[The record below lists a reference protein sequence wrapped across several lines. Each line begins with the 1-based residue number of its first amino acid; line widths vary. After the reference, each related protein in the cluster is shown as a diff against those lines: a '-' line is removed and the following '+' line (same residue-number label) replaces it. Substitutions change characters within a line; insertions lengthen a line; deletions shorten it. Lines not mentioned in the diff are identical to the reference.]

1 MTYADAGPTRSA
13 ATAANTAVVRIIRV
27 LKLSFMSRVLLDR
40 STMAGTLGGGRF
52 RVVRG

>member
-1 MTYADAGPTRSA
+1 MTDADAGPTRSA

-40 STMAGTLGGGRF
+40 STMAGTLRGHGF
-52 RVVRG
+52 CVVHG